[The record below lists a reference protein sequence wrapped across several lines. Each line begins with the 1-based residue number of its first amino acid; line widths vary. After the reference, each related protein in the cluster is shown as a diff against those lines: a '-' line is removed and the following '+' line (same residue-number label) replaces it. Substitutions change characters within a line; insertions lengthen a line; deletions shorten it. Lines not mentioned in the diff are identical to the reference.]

1 MEELNKENKVSL
13 SKDFKFEVNGIVIQS
28 DTLYEIIPKPD
39 YDAPDGYQEYGTTKL
54 LHPQVSNKICCVFN
68 SRANVWDTGFYEN
81 SPCYRNLNPDIV
93 KQNVQVIRDRVVEP
107 IERLLGKGRL
117 DHTTRNNE
125 FWDNWSANIK
135 KGLVLNSSIPDELL
149 TLYMIARHTFVA
161 PKENSSNPKYRKAQY
176 CIVNKAEVTN
186 LKQERKFNL
195 SRATSQGFD
204 LMKNNREKL
213 DIILSYLGITS
224 TSISDDMTLNTVI
237 TNYLEDKKHGT
248 QNVKSF
254 LSALDQSSTDNG
266 YMEIYLYTVIKKLY
280 KKKHITKEGLDY
292 YYKDTNLGKT
302 FKSAAKLALL
312 DNELQVDLIEKA
324 EV

>member
-68 SRANVWDTGFYEN
+68 SRSKVWDTGFYEN
-81 SPCYRNLNPDIV
+81 SPCYRNLSPDIV
-93 KQNVQVIRDRVVEP
+93 KQNVQVLKDRVVEP
-107 IERLLGKGRL
+107 LERLLGKGRL
-117 DHTTRNNE
+117 DHTTNNND
-125 FWDNWSANIK
+125 FWDNWSADLR

-149 TLYMIARHTFVA
+149 TLYIIARHNFVA
-161 PKENSSNPKYRKAQY
+161 PKDNSSNPQYRKAQY

-237 TNYLEDKKHGT
+237 TNYLEDKKQGT

-266 YMEIYLYTVIKKLY
+266 YMELYLYTIVKKLY
-280 KKKHITKEGLDY
+280 KKKQITKEGLDY
-292 YYKDTNLGKT
+292 YFKDTNLGKT

-312 DNELQVDLIEKA
+312 NNDLQVDLIEKA